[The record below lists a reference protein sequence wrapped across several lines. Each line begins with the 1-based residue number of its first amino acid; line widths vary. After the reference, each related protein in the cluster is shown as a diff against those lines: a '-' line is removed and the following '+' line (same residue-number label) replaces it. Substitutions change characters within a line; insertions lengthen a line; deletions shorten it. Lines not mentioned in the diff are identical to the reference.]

1 VHVYSVLLES
11 VQELDDVSGGA
22 DVDKQQ
28 LRQLVVGEIA
38 LRQHPPTED
47 EEQQQ
52 QLLQQT
58 NELLEQMNDLLQ
70 QTNKLLKQTNELLQQ
85 TNELLEQ
92 TNELIRV
99 QLQRDV
105 LPRTRRPT
113 LTAAT
118 CHKFTTIVRQFEFY
132 EF

>member
-1 VHVYSVLLES
+1 MHVYSVLLES

-70 QTNKLLKQTNELLQQ
+70 QTN
-85 TNELLEQ
+85 ELLEQ